1 MNSKRTKIVCTI
13 GPASRSVELIKSLV
27 VSGMDL
33 ARISFSHDTHVE
45 HAETIKNIKTAEAL
59 LGIRIPIL
67 QDLSG
72 PKVRIGTFESGSVE
86 LVEGSR
92 FTLMAEQTAGDVTKV
107 SVNSP
112 EFINALSVG
121 DRILLADGEI
131 QLQVIST
138 AITSI
143 DCVVV
148 AGGELSSKK
157 GITVPGVG
165 LNVAIPTPKDIE
177 DLLFGAELGVDWVA
191 QSFVRNVD
199 DVKNLKSILA
209 QYEFDIPVIVKLE
222 KKEALDDLE
231 GIISEADGVMI
242 ARGDLGLEVPLAQ
255 VPAWQK
261 KITKL
266 TNDQGK
272 PVITATQMLESM
284 VNYPRPTR
292 AEVTDIANAII
303 DGTSALMLSAETAV
317 GRYPTASVQMM
328 TEVAL
333 ATELEI
339 DYLGSFKP
347 ITIGGEIVLRAHSF
361 HS

>member
-1 MNSKRTKIVCTI
+1 MNGKRTKIVCTI

-199 DVKNLKSILA
+199 DVKNLKSILE

-222 KKEALDDLE
+222 KKEALDDA
-231 GIISEADGVMI
+231 G
-242 ARGDLGLEVPLAQ
+242 
-255 VPAWQK
+255 
-261 KITKL
+261 
-266 TNDQGK
+266 
-272 PVITATQMLESM
+272 TA
-284 VNYPRPTR
+284 
-292 AEVTDIANAII
+292 
-303 DGTSALMLSAETAV
+303 
-317 GRYPTASVQMM
+317 
-328 TEVAL
+328 
-333 ATELEI
+333 
-339 DYLGSFKP
+339 
-347 ITIGGEIVLRAHSF
+347 
-361 HS
+361 

>member
-148 AGGELSSKK
+148 ACG
-157 GITVPGVG
+157 
-165 LNVAIPTPKDIE
+165 
-177 DLLFGAELGVDWVA
+177 
-191 QSFVRNVD
+191 
-199 DVKNLKSILA
+199 
-209 QYEFDIPVIVKLE
+209 
-222 KKEALDDLE
+222 
-231 GIISEADGVMI
+231 
-242 ARGDLGLEVPLAQ
+242 
-255 VPAWQK
+255 
-261 KITKL
+261 
-266 TNDQGK
+266 
-272 PVITATQMLESM
+272 
-284 VNYPRPTR
+284 
-292 AEVTDIANAII
+292 
-303 DGTSALMLSAETAV
+303 
-317 GRYPTASVQMM
+317 
-328 TEVAL
+328 
-333 ATELEI
+333 
-339 DYLGSFKP
+339 
-347 ITIGGEIVLRAHSF
+347 
-361 HS
+361 

>member
-131 QLQVIST
+131 PLQVIST

-148 AGGELSSKK
+148 AGGELSSRK

-165 LNVAIPTPKDIE
+165 LDVAIPTPKDIE

-199 DVKNLKSILA
+199 DVKNLKSILE

-242 ARGDLGLEVPLAQ
+242 ARGDLGLEVPLAE
-255 VPAWQK
+255 VPGWQK
-261 KITKL
+261 KIIKL

-284 VNYPRPTR
+284 VDCPRPTR

-317 GRYPTASVQMM
+317 GYLPTAVSAESISA
-328 TEVAL
+328 EVPSIIAL
-333 ATELEI
+333 AMSVTSARVGRGQSTI
-339 DYLGSFKP
+339 DSS
-347 ITIGGEIVLRAHSF
+347 I
-361 HS
+361 